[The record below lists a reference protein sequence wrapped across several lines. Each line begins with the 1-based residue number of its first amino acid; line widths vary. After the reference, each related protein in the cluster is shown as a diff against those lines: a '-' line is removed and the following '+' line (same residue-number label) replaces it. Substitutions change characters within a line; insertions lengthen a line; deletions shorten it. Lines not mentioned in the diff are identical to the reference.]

1 MGSLFEQ
8 SLGILLD
15 VLILYLMESEN
26 INAGQ
31 MFARHANLE

>member
-8 SLGILLD
+8 SLSLLLEAT
-15 VLILYLMESEN
+15 VIKLMVQEQAPEE
-26 INAGQ
+26 A